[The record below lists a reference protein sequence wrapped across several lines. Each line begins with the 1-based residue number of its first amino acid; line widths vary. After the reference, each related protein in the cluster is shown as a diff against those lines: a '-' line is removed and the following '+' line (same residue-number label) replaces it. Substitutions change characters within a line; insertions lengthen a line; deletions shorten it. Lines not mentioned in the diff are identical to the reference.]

1 VAVPLFPTR
10 QIFMAITGSYNG
22 ASIIALPSSPAP
34 KQIQLDMN
42 NIVAAPTNPFTG
54 STMPMLL

>member
-1 VAVPLFPTR
+1 
-10 QIFMAITGSYNG
+10 MAITGSYNG